1 LQYLKRGRPRCACRH
16 LFVTLNPPYRP
27 LSAAALWRL
36 TNRRIRALGIRCRRR
51 GPHTLRHA
59 CATRLLQRG
68 ASFKEIGDLLG
79 HRSLESVGIYA
90 KVDLPALHS
99 VAAVDLGGLA

>member
-1 LQYLKRGRPRCACRH
+1 MGM
-16 LFVTLNPPYRP
+16 T
-27 LSAAALWRL
+27 S
-36 TNRRIRALGIRCRRR
+36 RRIGAVGIQCRKR

-59 CATRLLQRG
+59 CATRWLQQG

-79 HRSLESVGIYA
+79 HRGLESVGIYA
-90 KVDLPALHS
+90 KVDLPVLRA